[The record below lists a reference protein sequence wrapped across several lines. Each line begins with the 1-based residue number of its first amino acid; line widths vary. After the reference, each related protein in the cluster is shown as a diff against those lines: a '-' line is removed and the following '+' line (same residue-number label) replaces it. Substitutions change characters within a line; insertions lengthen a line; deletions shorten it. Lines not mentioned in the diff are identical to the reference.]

1 MSCVA
6 KKRTYAAPARD
17 LYTSALFQKARAYAE
32 RTADAWFVLSA
43 KYGLVNPDTVIE
55 PYDVTLN
62 EMDVGERRVWVARV
76 QQQLELVTRTGDAI
90 VMLAGARYRE
100 GLTAALQRRGVRVEV
115 PMQGLK
121 IGEQLQW
128 LSRWASSDGHAEVSN
143 GPQER
148 PRPRVR
154 VPEGSRQPA
163 PASGRRGSVDDGA
176 LDDFYALVT
185 AMADRYGIVPLG
197 ACTAA
202 MNWPER
208 GVYFFL
214 DPNERRASDSTAYR
228 IVRVGAHALNAG
240 SRSTMW
246 KRLYQHRGQ
255 ASGMGNHRGSVFRR
269 HVGWALLARDGLTH
283 PTWGVRP
290 SAGRH
295 VVKAERELEER
306 VSAYLARLLV
316 THVPVLDKP
325 GPDSMRGY
333 VERNAIA
340 LLSTSGA
347 AVDTP
352 SDGWLGR
359 HAKAEAIRRSGLWN
373 VRHVGERAEEGFLEG
388 LGELVLGRS

>member
-1 MSCVA
+1 
-6 KKRTYAAPARD
+6 
-17 LYTSALFQKARAYAE
+17 
-32 RTADAWFVLSA
+32 
-43 KYGLVNPDTVIE
+43 
-55 PYDVTLN
+55 
-62 EMDVGERRVWVARV
+62 
-76 QQQLELVTRTGDAI
+76 
-90 VMLAGARYRE
+90 
-100 GLTAALQRRGVRVEV
+100 
-115 PMQGLK
+115 
-121 IGEQLQW
+121 
-128 LSRWASSDGHAEVSN
+128 
-143 GPQER
+143 
-148 PRPRVR
+148 
-154 VPEGSRQPA
+154 
-163 PASGRRGSVDDGA
+163 
-176 LDDFYALVT
+176 
-185 AMADRYGIVPLG
+185 
-197 ACTAA
+197 
-202 MNWPER
+202 
-208 GVYFFL
+208 
-214 DPNERRASDSTAYR
+214 
-228 IVRVGAHALNAG
+228 
-240 SRSTMW
+240 
-246 KRLYQHRGQ
+246 
-255 ASGMGNHRGSVFRR
+255 MGNHRGSVFRR